1 MSRRPEQWRVTGNA
15 DGDGGDPLVGDR
27 DGISVSDGEEFD
39 YVLSR
44 SGGDEFGFD
53 AAEISEIRELLD
65 QMQGLG

>member
-1 MSRRPEQWRVTGNA
+1 MSRRREQWRVTETP
-15 DGDGGDPLVGDR
+15 DDDGGDPLVGDR

-44 SGGDEFGFD
+44 PGGEEFGFD

-65 QMQGLG
+65 HMQGLG